1 MTELTSKEFERQVEE
16 VINLVN
22 ENHDKYVRDQE
33 RLQEAGNRGFNAK
46 MKNVL
51 NRIMGTPEVVTKKQ
65 VIYYY
70 VDKSDRLIIRDSNG
84 NIVGYTSLTKQ
95 MESKIELVDN
105 RPIFVLKRGNEVYL
119 RRDVLDGRMKAT
131 AVGAQTFKDVS
142 RAYSDSK
149 EMLEGT
155 KKIYELIE
163 AKDYDA
169 IDSFIM
175 QSMEELI
182 NNNLDTAPIEQHQ
195 VYIEV
200 YVANQR
206 INKLKN
212 SIMRYEEEG
221 KDYTAVVEM
230 LDNEYRIICEKL
242 INNGLYKVPLNR

>member
-1 MTELTSKEFERQVEE
+1 M
-16 VINLVN
+16 I
-22 ENHDKYVRDQE
+22 RDQE

-51 NRIMGTPEVVTKKQ
+51 NRIMGTPEVITKKQ

-70 VDKSDRLIIRDSNG
+70 VDKSDRLIIRDSDG

-95 MESKIELVDN
+95 MESKVELVDN
-105 RPIFVLKRGNEVYL
+105 RPIFVLRRGNEVYL
-119 RRDVLDGRMKAT
+119 RKDVLDGRMKAS

-175 QSMEELI
+175 HSMEELI

-195 VYIEV
+195 AYIEV

-206 INKLKN
+206 L
-212 SIMRYEEEG
+212 YC
-221 KDYTAVVEM
+221 Y
-230 LDNEYRIICEKL
+230 
-242 INNGLYKVPLNR
+242 NGNAW